1 MELTSIFILSFMSF
15 WAGFIDSIAGGGGL
29 ILMPSLVIAGIPPQ
43 VALGTNKFAAFFGTS
58 TALVNFMRKGK
69 VIWKIVVFGIVFS
82 LIGSVIGTKL
92 ILYFDQKTT
101 AKIIAMLLPLTA
113 IATFIPKKRLKISVA
128 EFSRRNLYVHIPLL
142 CFMIGCYDGFFGP
155 GTGTFLI
162 LGLYLFLG
170 LHLVNASAVAKV
182 FNITSNLGSF
192 FTFALANK
200 VLYSLA
206 IPLALSNVVGGYVGS
221 ILAIHQGQKF
231 IRLFLLMVFIILF
244 VTLIVK
250 IWSM

>member
-15 WAGFIDSIAGGGGL
+15 LAGFIDSIAGGGGL
-29 ILMPSLVIAGIPPQ
+29 IMIPALVIVGIPPQ

-58 TALVNFMRKGK
+58 TALVNFIRKGK
-69 VIWKIVVFGIVFS
+69 VIWKIVVFGLVFS

-101 AKIIAMLLPLTA
+101 AKIIIMLLPITA
-113 IATFIPKKRLKISVA
+113 LITFLPKKQLKTSGT
-128 EFSRRNLYVHIPLL
+128 ELSRRNLYVHIPLL
-142 CFMIGCYDGFFGP
+142 CVIIGFYDGFFGP

-162 LGLYLFLG
+162 LGFYLFLG

-182 FNITSNLGSF
+182 FNITSNLGSL

-221 ILAIHQGQKF
+221 LLAIHQGQKF
-231 IRLFLLMVFIILF
+231 IKIFLLIVFIILF
-244 VTLIVK
+244 ATLIVK
-250 IWSM
+250 LWNR